1 MYSLTVA
8 LQRFGEA
15 ESNCHESGGVKWK
28 RLSRESAKVRER
40 RDAFLKETR
49 QKPG

>member
-15 ESNCHESGGVKWK
+15 ESNCHESGGEVEKA
-28 RLSRESAKVRER
+28 LEGECQGA
-40 RDAFLKETR
+40 
-49 QKPG
+49 